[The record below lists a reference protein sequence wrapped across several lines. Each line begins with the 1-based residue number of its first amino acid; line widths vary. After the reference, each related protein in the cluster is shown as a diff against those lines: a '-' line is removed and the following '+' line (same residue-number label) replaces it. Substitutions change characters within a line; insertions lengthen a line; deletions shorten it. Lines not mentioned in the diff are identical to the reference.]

1 MNISSAFLEFAI
13 SLINQIGYVGIS
25 LILIAD
31 NAGAPIPSEAVLA
44 LSGAASRSGELN
56 IILILILGV
65 FMQTVGSVVAYYIG
79 AYGGGPLIERYG
91 KYLLISKHDYQKT
104 HAWFEKNGEKAI
116 FISRLTP
123 VVRTFMGFVAGA
135 ARMPFRSFLMQT
147 ILGSAVWTVVWVG
160 FGYVV
165 GDEWRK
171 YLDKLHYLD
180 YVILLVLI
188 VLIGR
193 FVARK
198 LARRRA
204 KRAGDGVKS

>member
-1 MNISSAFLEFAI
+1 
-13 SLINQIGYVGIS
+13 
-25 LILIAD
+25 
-31 NAGAPIPSEAVLA
+31 
-44 LSGAASRSGELN
+44 
-56 IILILILGV
+56 
-65 FMQTVGSVVAYYIG
+65 
-79 AYGGGPLIERYG
+79 
-91 KYLLISKHDYQKT
+91 
-104 HAWFEKNGEKAI
+104 
-116 FISRLTP
+116 
-123 VVRTFMGFVAGA
+123 MGFVAGA